1 MYSCI
6 TPYFVQKVVQPDLLC
21 ASLETQWC
29 RDGATARVASRWC
42 SAACC
47 SSPRKSSRSCHRRL
61 HGIGLTRSLEPRR
74 VVHHQPGG
82 LELGG
87 GLGQLELDGL
97 KLPDRLAELLPLLGV
112 LERRREGTARHADHL
127 RPDSD
132 PTGIERL
139 DRHLVA
145 DA

>member
-47 SSPRKSSRSCHRRL
+47 SSPRKSSRSWHRGRTSPPGTPWCSRSRQTAPPRATSPLGDLGGEQLGHRRL
-61 HGIGLTRSLEPRR
+61 HGIGLTRSL
-74 VVHHQPGG
+74 
-82 LELGG
+82 
-87 GLGQLELDGL
+87 
-97 KLPDRLAELLPLLGV
+97 
-112 LERRREGTARHADHL
+112 
-127 RPDSD
+127 
-132 PTGIERL
+132 
-139 DRHLVA
+139 
-145 DA
+145 